1 MRVAIVGGGFS
12 GAVTAM
18 HLARNASIPLAI
30 DIIEPRATLGGGVAY
45 SATDPAHRI
54 NVPASRMTV
63 FADDPTQFDRWLRT
77 HAALDGDPAALW
89 RDGSA
94 FPQRGLFGRYIAE
107 LVADAGTATPGVTIH
122 HRRGT
127 VRDIAHG
134 PGGFTLFMQDGGT
147 LRADLVVLA
156 VSHPPPAVPA
166 PLRAARAAGAPVIE
180 DPWRP
185 GALDAIAPEASVL
198 VVGTG
203 LTMADMVSTLDR
215 RGHRGPIMAVSRRG
229 QLSRGHAFGDIAKRN
244 WFADSPPCPT
254 ALGLCQAVRAQVL
267 AAWLEGQPWQ
277 AVFDDIRANARRLWA
292 ALDTTERRRLLR
304 HLRPYWDVH
313 RFRIAPQAEQTIAR
327 LRARGL
333 FRSLAATLRGASW
346 DGARLHVRLHQRGDA
361 AGREV
366 EIAAD
371 AVIVT
376 TGPAH
381 DSAIAAN
388 PALASLARA
397 GLIRP
402 DAVGLGLDVDASNWA
417 IGADGVALP
426 TLLVAGPLAR
436 GQVGELMGLPQVSD
450 HAAQV
455 AQTALTTVLAMAQGR
470 ENGQEGARRATPV
483 APPTMCREPGR
494 RHVHSNDESYES
506 ARNHE

>member
-1 MRVAIVGGGFS
+1 MTQLMRVAIVGGGFS

-18 HLARNASIPLAI
+18 HLARNAPIPMAI
-30 DIIEPRATLGGGVAY
+30 DVIEPRATLGGGVAY

-54 NVPASRMTV
+54 NVPANRMTV
-63 FADDPTQFDRWLRT
+63 FADDPNQFDRWL
-77 HAALDGDPAALW
+77 HAHQAMNGDPAALW

-107 LVADAGTATPGVTIH
+107 LVACAGNSTPGVAIH
-122 HRRGT
+122 HHRT
-127 VRDIAHG
+127 VVDDIAHG
-134 PGGFTLFMQDGGT
+134 PGGFTLRLQEGRT

-156 VSHPPPAVPA
+156 VSHPPPSVPVQ
-166 PLRAARAAGAPVIE
+166 LRGPQAAGAPVID

-185 GALDAIAPEASVL
+185 GALDAIAPDASVL

-203 LTMADMVSTLDR
+203 LTMADVVSTLDR
-215 RGHRGPIMAVSRRG
+215 RGHRGPILAVSRRG
-229 QLSRGHAFGDIAKRN
+229 LLSRGHAFGDIAKRN
-244 WFADSPPCPT
+244 WFAESAPCHT
-254 ALGLCQAVRAQVL
+254 ARGLCRAVRAQVR
-267 AAWLEGQPWQ
+267 AASLDGQPWQ

-292 ALDTTERRRLLR
+292 CLDVTERRRLLR

-313 RFRIAPQAEQTIAR
+313 RFRIAPQAEQTIAL
-327 LRARGL
+327 LRARGQ
-333 FRSLAATLRGASW
+333 FRSLAASLRGGAW
-346 DGARLHVRLHQRGDA
+346 DGTRVWVRLHKRGA
-361 AGREV
+361 EHGLET
-366 EIAAD
+366 EIEAD

-381 DSAIAAN
+381 DGAIASN
-388 PALASLARA
+388 PALASLALA

-402 DAVGLGLDVDASNWA
+402 DAVGLGLDVDASNRA

-450 HAAQV
+450 HAEQV
-455 AQTALTTVLAMAQGR
+455 AKTATKTVLATAGDR
-470 ENGQEGARRATPV
+470 EAAAREASRAAPV
-483 APPTMCREPGR
+483 AFPT
-494 RHVHSNDESYES
+494 
-506 ARNHE
+506 A

>member
-1 MRVAIVGGGFS
+1 MRQSGMTEAGMTQPMRVAIVGGGFS

-18 HLARNASIPLAI
+18 YLARNAAISLAI
-30 DIIEPRATLGGGVAY
+30 DIIEPRAMLGGGVAY

-63 FADDPTQFDRWLRT
+63 FADDPTHFDRWLRT
-77 HAALDGDPAALW
+77 GAALDGDPPALW
-89 RDGSA
+89 PDGSA
-94 FPQRGLFGRYIAE
+94 YPQRGLFGRYIAE
-107 LVADAGTATPGVTIH
+107 LVAAAGEARHGVTIH
-122 HRRGT
+122 HHRDT

-134 PGGFTLFMQDGGT
+134 PAGFILGLRDGGT

-156 VSHPPPAVPA
+156 VSHPPPSVPA
-166 PLRAARAAGAPVIE
+166 PLRGAKTEGAPVID

-185 GALDAIAPEASVL
+185 GALDVIAPDASVL

-215 RGHRGPIMAVSRRG
+215 RGHRGQITAVSRRG
-229 QLSRGHAFGDIAKRN
+229 LLSRGHAFGDIAKRN
-244 WFADSPPCPT
+244 WFADSPPCRT
-254 ALGLCQAVRAQVL
+254 ALALCQAVRAQVL
-267 AAWLEGQPWQ
+267 EACLDGQPWQ
-277 AVFDDIRANARRLWA
+277 AVFDDIRANARRVWS
-292 ALDTTERRRLLR
+292 ALDVTERRRLLR

-313 RFRIAPQAEQTIAR
+313 RFRVAPQVEQTVAR
-327 LRARGL
+327 LRARGQ
-333 FRSLAATLRGASW
+333 FHALAASLRGGRW
-346 DGARLHVRLHQRGDA
+346 DGARVHVRLHPRGA
-361 AGREV
+361 ASERIL
-366 EIAAD
+366 EIEAD

-381 DSAIAAN
+381 DRATASN
-388 PALASLARA
+388 PALASLSRA

-402 DAVGLGLDVDASNWA
+402 DAVGLGLDVDASNCA

-450 HAAQV
+450 HAERV
-455 AQTALTTVLAMAQGR
+455 AATALATVLALAGGR
-470 ENGQEGARRATPV
+470 DAAAREASNTDAV
-483 APPTMCREPGR
+483 AFPT
-494 RHVHSNDESYES
+494 V
-506 ARNHE
+506 